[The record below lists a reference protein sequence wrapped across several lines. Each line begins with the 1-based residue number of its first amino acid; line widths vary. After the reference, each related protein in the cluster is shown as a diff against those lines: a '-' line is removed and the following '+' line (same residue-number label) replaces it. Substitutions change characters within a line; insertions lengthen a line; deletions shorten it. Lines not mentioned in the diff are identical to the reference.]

1 MKLPVVNL
9 VAAVVIVGS
18 LVAPAVPVAAD
29 GGISGCAL
37 VTKKEAS
44 KILGANVVKTKNV
57 ADKVDAQECTYTTKR
72 FDSAFLEQ
80 AGSPIQLVLAWGP
93 IAPTLRGQY
102 QGSKEVKGLGDA
114 AYDLGFGSVVALSGA
129 QSVQATV
136 ENSEA
141 PARALAKKA
150 QKAIKLAL
158 RRLPTGSP

>member
-1 MKLPVVNL
+1 MRRPVVGL
-9 VAAVVIVGS
+9 ATAVVVVGS
-18 LVAPAVPVAAD
+18 LIAPTVPVAAD

-37 VTKKEAS
+37 VTKNEAS
-44 KILGANVVKTKNV
+44 KILGAKVVKTKNV
-57 ADKVDAQECTYTTKR
+57 ADKVGTQECTYTTKR

-80 AGSPIQLVLAWGP
+80 TGSPLQLVLAWGP

-102 QGSKEVKGLGDA
+102 EGSKKVKGLGDA

-150 QKAIKLAL
+150 RKVIKLAL
-158 RRLPTGSP
+158 RRLPTS